1 MSKPIVS
8 ICIPTY
14 NRAMCLQECLSQTLA
29 FQGAGIEVIV
39 SDNASEDDTRKI
51 VSSFNDPR
59 LKYFHN
65 EENIGFVM
73 NFFRALSHAE
83 GEWVLF
89 LSDEDYAVN
98 LGELLDTLSNIED
111 GVVCVM
117 GGEKGQKGNHKM
129 GDEAA
134 VGVGFTG
141 LYVSGVILRRATAEK
156 YCDAFQWDSSE
167 RGLFP
172 HQTLMLSM
180 VTNDGDLFLL
190 DFHVF
195 WPGCTRGP
203 NFMDK
208 PNGYG
213 NKHPVMCF
221 QHFKIYSEI
230 AVSNL
235 KNNSLMIEKVS
246 ELWLYHAKRS
256 VRWAKKRRFGVI
268 STIEQFYDQSIVFML
283 GGIKFDDSETQDL
296 LMKEIDR
303 KYHQLCIENRFK
315 INDIMRLFRVVEKK
329 GRNFVGRV
337 LRGLGVLRY
346 LKKIAR

>member
-1 MSKPIVS
+1 M
-8 ICIPTY
+8 
-14 NRAMCLQECLSQTLA
+14 
-29 FQGAGIEVIV
+29 

-59 LKYFHN
+59 IKYCRN
-65 EENIGFVM
+65 EENIGFVK
-73 NFFRALSHAE
+73 NFFRALSYAE
-83 GEWVLF
+83 GKWVLF

-111 GVVCVM
+111 DVVCVM
-117 GGEKGQKGNHKM
+117 GGGEKGRKGNHKM

-134 VGVGFTG
+134 VGVGFTC

-156 YCDAFQWDSSE
+156 YCDAFQGDSSE

-190 DFHVF
+190 DFDVF
-195 WPGCTRGP
+195 SHGCTRGP
-203 NFMDK
+203 SFMDK

-235 KNNSLMIEKVS
+235 KNNSLVIEKVS
-246 ELWLYHAKRS
+246 ELWLHHAKRS
-256 VRWAKKRRFGVI
+256 VRWAKKERFAVI
-268 STIEQFYDQSIVFML
+268 STIKQFYDQSIVFIL
-283 GGIKFDDSETQDL
+283 GGIKFDDSEAQVL

-303 KYHQLCIENRFK
+303 NYHQLLIENRFE
-315 INDIMRLFRVVEKK
+315 INDMMRLFRVIGKK
-329 GRNFVGRV
+329 GRKFVGRV
-337 LRGLGVLRY
+337 LRGLGVLGY
-346 LKKIAR
+346 FKKIAR